1 MVLPVHIASVFLQD
15 FFFDPYANRQY
26 VSHVENVGVFPA
38 NERVQSKWNAD
49 PYVMVA
55 TLLSSLTH
63 PTPPRVPE

>member
-1 MVLPVHIASVFLQD
+1 MQD
-15 FFFDPYANRQY
+15 FFFDPYANRDY
-26 VSHVENVGVFPA
+26 AYDVESVGVFPA